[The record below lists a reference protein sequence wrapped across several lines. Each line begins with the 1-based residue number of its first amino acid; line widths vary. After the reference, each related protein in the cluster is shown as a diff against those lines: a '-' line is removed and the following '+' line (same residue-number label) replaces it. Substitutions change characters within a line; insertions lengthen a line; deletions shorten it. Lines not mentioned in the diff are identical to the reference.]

1 MSGSA
6 GSRRWLLFVYYAR
19 DEWPIRAVLAS
30 QFRAFR
36 SLGGCHC
43 VAVNLAFPVPLA
55 LLARLQFDVVVWHT
69 TALALRWF
77 PAGLSPLRP
86 LARLLAEQPV
96 LRVAL
101 PQDDYMLS
109 APLRDWM
116 REARIDRVLTPVDGK
131 AAAAAYGDP
140 QDSPW
145 TVDRV
150 LTHYLA
156 DDDIRRTRSAIR
168 PWAQRTWDVS
178 YRAWAARPWV
188 GDFGQ
193 LKIRIGE
200 EASQVAARLGL
211 KANISTDARDTLVGG
226 AWIELLGNSRA
237 VVGVEGGSS
246 IHDPDG
252 EIARQ
257 IDALVAEDPELDY
270 ATLKATALA
279 PHQQDVVFRALSPRH
294 LEAAM
299 THTVQ
304 ILVRGE
310 YSGVLEAC
318 VHYIPVREDLSDLS
332 EALRALADPGT
343 VEPMVARA
351 YADVVASGRYSWA
364 AFYSRHIEPHLGPPR
379 PPRPVADHLIL
390 SVLQLTDRLQM
401 ALVRLEVAWANAP
414 PGVRQLIA
422 TVFRPVKRLLRRPD
436 GWR

>member
-36 SLGGCHC
+36 TMAGCHC
-43 VAVNLAFPVPLA
+43 VAVNMAFPVPLD
-55 LLARLQFDVVVWHT
+55 LLARLRFDVVIWHT

-77 PAGLSPLRP
+77 PAGLEPLRP
-86 LARLLAEQPV
+86 LARLLANQPL

-116 REARIDRVLTPVDGK
+116 REARIDRVLTPVDAR
-131 AAAAAYGDP
+131 AAARAYGAP
-140 QDSPW
+140 GENPW
-145 TVDRV
+145 TIDQV

-156 DDDIRRTRSAIR
+156 DDDIARTRGAIR
-168 PWAQRTWDVS
+168 PWPDREWDVS

-193 LKIRIGE
+193 LKIRIAE
-200 EASQVAARLGL
+200 EASRVAAELGL
-211 KANISTDARDTLVGG
+211 KANISTNASDTLVGR
-226 AWIELLGNSRA
+226 AWIDLLCNSRA

-252 EIARQ
+252 RIARH
-257 IDALVAEDPELDY
+257 IEGLMAADPALDY
-270 ATLKATALA
+270 ARVKDTALA
-279 PHQQDVVFRALSPRH
+279 GYQQDVVFRALSPRH

-299 THTVQ
+299 TRTVQ

-310 YSGVLEAC
+310 YSGVLEAG
-318 VHYIPVREDLSDLS
+318 VHYIPVAEDFADLPQAMAALSD
-332 EALRALADPGT
+332 PGL
-343 VEPMVARA
+343 VEPMIKRA
-351 YADVVASGRYSWA
+351 YTDVVASGRYSWS
-364 AFYSRHIEPHLGPPR
+364 AFFARHIEPFLGPPQASQ
-379 PPRPVADHLIL
+379 PLASWVILAILKLADWLNM
-390 SVLQLTDRLQM
+390 TM
-401 ALVRLEVAWANAP
+401 VRLEVAWATSP
-414 PGVRQLIA
+414 PGLRRSIA
-422 TVFRPVKRLLRRPD
+422 TVFRPFKRLLRRPD
-436 GWR
+436 SWR